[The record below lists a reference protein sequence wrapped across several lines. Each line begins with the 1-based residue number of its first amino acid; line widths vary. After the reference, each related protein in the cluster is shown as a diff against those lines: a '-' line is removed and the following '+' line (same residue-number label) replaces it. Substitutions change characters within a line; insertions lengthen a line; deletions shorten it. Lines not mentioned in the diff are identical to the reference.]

1 LKKELDV
8 VDLEKLAR
16 RNIINLQPYA
26 TARDD
31 YSGAIGIFLDANEN
45 SLGSVIPQKFNRYPD
60 PHQKRLKQEIAALKN
75 VNPEQVFLGNGSDEV
90 IDLLI
95 RVFCQ
100 PGTEKIMILLPT
112 YGMYAVSAA
121 SNDVGVVSV
130 ALTPN
135 FQINLPQIFEQ
146 IAGVKL
152 IFLCSPNN
160 PTGNCLNPADVV
172 NLLEKFKGIVII
184 DEAYIDFAPQKS
196 FLPRLKEFNNLVIM
210 QTFSKAWGL
219 ANLRLGMAF
228 ADPQIIDWLSR
239 LKYPYN
245 VNGLTQELALS
256 ALERSAEKDRMVAE
270 LCTERERLA
279 GSLEELPIV
288 EKVYPSDANFLLV
301 KFRDARSVFQYLIN
315 QKIIVRDRSQA
326 LHCENCL
333 RITIGTPN
341 ENDILIAKLKD
352 FAR

>member
-1 LKKELDV
+1 M
-8 VDLEKLAR
+8 VDLAKLAR
-16 RNIINLQPYA
+16 RNIIDLQPYA

-60 PHQKRLKQEIAALKN
+60 PHQKRLKQKIATIKN

-100 PGTEKIMILLPT
+100 PGTEKIMILPPT

-121 SNDVGVVSV
+121 SNDVSVVSV

-172 NLLEKFKGIVII
+172 NLLQKFKGIVII

-245 VNGLTQELALS
+245 VNGLTQELALT
-256 ALERSAEKDRMVAE
+256 ALDRSAEKDRMVAE
-270 LCTERERLA
+270 LRTERERLA
-279 GSLEELPIV
+279 GSLKELPIV

-333 RITIGTPN
+333 RITVGTPN

-352 FAR
+352 FAS